1 MLMFQ
6 RPEPVTIRHGACRHR
21 CGWGV
26 LLALLLMLEE
36 GVAATAVPIN
46 GRSQHMVFT
55 SAQVQAIAA
64 AAYDKRLQE
73 LARHGNLDRD
83 AALVQRLRRVA
94 GRIITQ
100 AVVLKPEAAHWAWEI
115 HIASGDQT
123 DAYCMA
129 GGKILVGDAFLEGQ
143 QFTDDELA
151 ALLGHEV
158 AHAIAEHVREQLSA
172 VPDLNPAYARLGLND
187 VIFVLGWDLSVTF
200 KLAPLS
206 RLHEL
211 EADDIG
217 IYLAAKAGYDPRA
230 LLEFYRKLGRLD
242 DRSDFFNSHVANDQR
257 MQAIESFATYA
268 EPLYKASLAAHR
280 QPGFVFH

>member
-1 MLMFQ
+1 MLTFQ
-6 RPEPVTIRHGACRHR
+6 RPEPATIRHGACRHR
-21 CGWGV
+21 CAWGV

-46 GRSQHMVFT
+46 GRSQHMLFT
-55 SAQVQAIAA
+55 GTQVQAIAA

-73 LARHGNLDRD
+73 LTRHGNLDRD
-83 AALVQRLRRVA
+83 AALVQRVRRVA

-100 AVVLKPEAAHWAWEI
+100 AVILKPEAAHWAWEI
-115 HIASGDQT
+115 HISSGDQT

-143 QFTDDELA
+143 QFTDDEIA
-151 ALLGHEV
+151 ALFGHEI

-187 VIFVLGWDLSVTF
+187 VIYVLGWDLSVTF
-200 KLAPLS
+200 ELAPLS

-217 IYLAAKAGYDPRA
+217 IYLAAKAGYNPRA

-242 DRSDFFNSHVANDQR
+242 DRSDFFNSHIANEQR
-257 MQAIESFATYA
+257 MQAVESFATYA

-280 QPGFVFH
+280 EPGFVFH

>member
-1 MLMFQ
+1 MLTFQ
-6 RPEPVTIRHGACRHR
+6 RPQLATIRHGIRRQWCA
-21 CGWGV
+21 WGV
-26 LLALLLMLEE
+26 LLTLLLMLEE

-46 GRSQHMVFT
+46 GRLQHMVFT
-55 SAQVQAIAA
+55 GAQVQAIAA

-73 LARHGNLDRD
+73 LARHGSLDRD
-83 AALVQRLRRVA
+83 AALVQRVRRVA

-100 AVVLKPEAAHWAWEI
+100 AVILKPEAAQWAWEI

-123 DAYCMA
+123 DAFCMA

-172 VPDLNPAYARLGLND
+172 VPGLSPAYARLDLND

-200 KLAPLS
+200 NLAPLS

-217 IYLAAKAGYDPRA
+217 ISLAAKAGYDPRA

-242 DRSDFFNSHVANDQR
+242 GGSGFFKSHIANDQR
-257 MQAIESFATYA
+257 LQAVESFATYA
-268 EPLYKASLAAHR
+268 EPLYKASLAAQR
-280 QPGFVFH
+280 PPGFVFH

>member
-1 MLMFQ
+1 
-6 RPEPVTIRHGACRHR
+6 
-21 CGWGV
+21 V
-26 LLALLLMLEE
+26 LLALLLTLEE

-55 SAQVQAIAA
+55 REQVQAIAA
-64 AAYDKRLQE
+64 VAYDKRLQE
-73 LARHGNLDRD
+73 LARRGNLDRD
-83 AALVQRLRRVA
+83 AALVQRVRRVA

-100 AVVLKPEAAHWAWEI
+100 AVILKPEAAHWAWEI

-172 VPDLNPAYARLGLND
+172 VPDLSPAYARLGLND

-230 LLEFYRKLGRLD
+230 LLEFYHKLGRLD
-242 DRSDFFNSHVANDQR
+242 DGSGFFNSHVANDQR

>member
-1 MLMFQ
+1 MRTSQ
-6 RPEPVTIRHGACRHR
+6 QPEPVTIRHDASRR
-21 CGWGV
+21 RRGWG
-26 LLALLLMLEE
+26 LLLVLLLMLEE
-36 GVAATAVPIN
+36 GVAAAVVPLN

-73 LARHGNLDRD
+73 LARQGKLDRD
-83 AALVQRLRRVA
+83 PALVERARRIA
-94 GRIITQ
+94 GRIIAQ
-100 AVVLKPEAAHWAWEI
+100 AIVLKPIAAHWTWEI
-115 HIASGDQT
+115 HVASGGQF

-129 GGKILVGDAFLEGQ
+129 GGKILVGDAFLGDQ
-143 QFTDDELA
+143 RFTDGELA

-172 VPDLNPAYARLGLND
+172 VPDFEPAYAHLGLDD
-187 VIFVLGWDLSVTF
+187 VVAVLGWDLSVTF
-200 KLAPLS
+200 RLAPLS

-217 IYLAAKAGYDPRA
+217 IYLAAKAGYDPHA
-230 LLEFYRKLGRLD
+230 LLQFYRKLGRLGD
-242 DRSDFFNSHVANDQR
+242 ASDFFNSHGANDQR
-257 MQAIESFATYA
+257 LQAVENFVTYA

-280 QPGFVFH
+280 EPGFVFH